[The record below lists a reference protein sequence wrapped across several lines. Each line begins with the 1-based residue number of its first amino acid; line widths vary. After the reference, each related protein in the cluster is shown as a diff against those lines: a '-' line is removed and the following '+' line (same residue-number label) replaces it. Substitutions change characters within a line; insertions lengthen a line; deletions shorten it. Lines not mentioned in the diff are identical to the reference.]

1 MKATAKQISYINS
14 LSKRLGKCKS
24 SGESTRKHIQWG
36 VDNAAE
42 MTTREASEWIDH
54 LREMIRTVNEITAR
68 YATNGRGYQI

>member
-24 SGESTRKHIQWG
+24 NGESTRKHIQWG

-42 MTTREASEWIDH
+42 MTTKEASEWIDH
-54 LREMIRTVNEITAR
+54 LRALIRTANEVTAR